1 MGSKRANMAA
11 LSVLLGGVL
20 AGCTAAAE
28 KEAER
33 LSLACEFSRCDCV
46 SNSFLFFD
54 SEPVVWKPDGSA
66 SCREGYHLRRLEPAP
81 SKPI

>member
-1 MGSKRANMAA
+1 MQWAA
-11 LSVLLGGVL
+11 LSAILIGILG
-20 AGCTAAAE
+20 GCTATAE

-33 LSLACEFSRCDCV
+33 LSLACQLSRCDCV
-46 SNSFLFFD
+46 SGTFLFLD

-66 SCREGYHLRRLEPAP
+66 SCREGYYLRRLEEPP